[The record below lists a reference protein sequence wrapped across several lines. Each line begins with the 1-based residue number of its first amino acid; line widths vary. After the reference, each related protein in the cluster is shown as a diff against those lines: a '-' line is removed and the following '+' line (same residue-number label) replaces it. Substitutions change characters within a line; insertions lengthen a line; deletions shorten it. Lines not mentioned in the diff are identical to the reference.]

1 MAGYRLNIYISRL
14 GFITNVLVTSLKGN
28 IYFLSIL
35 FLHLLSVSLSF
46 VYMQRWYIE
55 YYAQVVT
62 PDSLVDLG
70 SGLGRG
76 M

>member
-1 MAGYRLNIYISRL
+1 
-14 GFITNVLVTSLKGN
+14 VLVTSIQGN

-35 FLHLLSVSLSF
+35 FLRLLSVSLSF

-62 PDSLVDLG
+62 AEYRVDLG
-70 SGLGRG
+70 SGLGRE

>member
-1 MAGYRLNIYISRL
+1 M
-14 GFITNVLVTSLKGN
+14 LVTSLTGN
-28 IYFLSIL
+28 VHFLRIS
-35 FLHLLSVSLSF
+35 FLGLLSVSISF

-55 YYAQVVT
+55 YYVQVVT
-62 PDSLVDLG
+62 AECTDELD